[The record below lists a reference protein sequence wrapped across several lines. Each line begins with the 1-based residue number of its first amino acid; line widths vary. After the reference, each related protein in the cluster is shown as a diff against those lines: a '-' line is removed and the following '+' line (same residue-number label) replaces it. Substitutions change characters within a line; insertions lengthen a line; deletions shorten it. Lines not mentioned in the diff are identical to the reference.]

1 MQVLFVILALLP
13 RQLLADRIGIKTHML
28 LFSGLALLLAA
39 AWRRRYLICIPILVM
54 PFLALAGGMGVA
66 AQCVADV
73 ADLDAALEWSLS
85 ATGPTLVEL
94 VVE

>member
-1 MQVLFVILALLP
+1 VE
-13 RQLLADRIGIKTHML
+13 DT
-28 LFSGLALLLAA
+28 
-39 AWRRRYLICIPILVM
+39 
-54 PFLALAGGMGVA
+54 
-66 AQCVADV
+66 